1 MVIGQVVR
9 GGALSASVSSLEVV
23 YRRKLRKFEQ
33 KETKTD
39 EDRGFCSGCEPP
51 RDGVSP
57 EKEEGAPTQ

>member
-39 EDRGFCSGCEPP
+39 EDRGFFVLAANRLGMEP
-51 RDGVSP
+51 RLKKKSP
-57 EKEEGAPTQ
+57 PTQ